1 MMKPALALI
10 ISEQGTLQ
18 YSLLALLTT
27 IPQISAVLVAED
39 APSGLRMLKDHR
51 PRLVLLDM
59 ALAEDGAQTILKQ
72 IEAQWPGIRCIA
84 LTDGV
89 QQKQA
94 AETLAADVV
103 LFKGFSAAKLI
114 SVTEELLSQPD
125 SDEPTGLKT

>member
-1 MMKPALALI
+1 MKPTLALV
-10 ISEQGTLQ
+10 ISKQGTLQ
-18 YSLLALLTT
+18 NGLLALLTT

-39 APSGLRMLKDHR
+39 APSGLRMLKEHR

-59 ALAEDGAQTILKQ
+59 DLPEDGAQTILKQ

-84 LTDGV
+84 LTDSV

-103 LFKGFSAAKLI
+103 LFKGFQATKLI
-114 SVTEELLSQPD
+114 AVIEQLLSQPD

>member
-1 MMKPALALI
+1 MKPTLALV
-10 ISEQGTLQ
+10 ISKQGTLQ
-18 YSLLALLTT
+18 NGLLALLTT

-59 ALAEDGAQTILKQ
+59 ALPEDGAQTILKQ

-103 LFKGFSAAKLI
+103 LFKGFQATKLI
-114 SVTEELLSQPD
+114 AVIEQLLSQPN

>member
-1 MMKPALALI
+1 MKPTLALVI
-10 ISEQGTLQ
+10 IKQGTLQ
-18 YSLLALLTT
+18 NGLLALLTT

-59 ALAEDGAQTILKQ
+59 ALPEDGAQTILKQ

>member
-1 MMKPALALI
+1 MKPALALI

-39 APSGLRMLKDHR
+39 APSGLRMLKDRR

-59 ALAEDGAQTILKQ
+59 DLPEDDAQTILKQ

>member
-1 MMKPALALI
+1 MKPALALI
-10 ISEQGTLQ
+10 ISKQGTLQ
-18 YSLLALLTT
+18 NSLLALLTT

-39 APSGLRMLKDHR
+39 APSGLRILKEHR

-59 ALAEDGAQTILKQ
+59 DLPEDDAQPILKQ

-84 LTDGV
+84 LTDSV

-114 SVTEELLSQPD
+114 SVTEELLAQQG
-125 SDEPTGLKT
+125 SDGPTGMNT